1 MGCRAAS
8 RESVS
13 SAASLAQ
20 PPKAWEDL
28 EALLSW
34 LEARSPATAE
44 RYAAEIP
51 QRLEQLEEFPES
63 GRFVPELLHEGS
75 RRFRELLYE
84 HQRLVYRIDG
94 SRVTTLRVVDGR
106 RLLPLEMSLD

>member
-1 MGCRAAS
+1 MPA
-8 RESVS
+8 EVV
-13 SAASLAQ
+13 LT
-20 PPKAWEDL
+20 PKAWEDL

-44 RYAAEIP
+44 RYAREIP
-51 QRLEQLEEFPES
+51 EHLEQLEAFPES

-84 HQRLVYRIDG
+84 HQRILYRIDG
-94 SRVTTLRVVDGR
+94 ARVTVLRLVDDR
-106 RLLPLEMSLD
+106 RLLPLEVPL

>member
-1 MGCRAAS
+1 MPA
-8 RESVS
+8 EVI
-13 SAASLAQ
+13 LT
-20 PPKAWEDL
+20 PKAWEDL

-34 LEARSPATAE
+34 LEDRSPATAE
-44 RYAAEIP
+44 RHALEIP

-94 SRVTTLRVVDGR
+94 PRVTVLRVVDGR
-106 RLLPLEMSLD
+106 RLLPLDVSLN